1 MTGDAPGPDA
11 TVPPPGGGRL
21 RSRVSAADSYG
32 LVVLLIIVTYVVSVS
47 VQAEWGASLVVIVQI
62 ATVWFA
68 LRTSRAR
75 RAARLVAD
83 VLLVLA
89 FVVAM
94 LAPLLNASRDTSTFV
109 LAASAVLYLIAP
121 LAIVRNLM
129 GRSHVD
135 GETFLGTIAAYLLI
149 GMFFAFTYR
158 LTGQLQDANFFGS
171 AGDGTT
177 AQTLFFSFTT
187 LTTTGYGNLVPA
199 GNPGQSMAVGEMLL
213 GQLFLATAIA
223 KVITAWKPK
232 RQVEAEEAREG

>member
-1 MTGDAPGPDA
+1 MSEGSPGPEA
-11 TVPPPGGGRL
+11 TVSPRRGGRL
-21 RSRVSAADSYG
+21 LSRLYAPDSYG
-32 LVVLLIIVTYVVSVS
+32 LVVLLIMITYVVSVS
-47 VQAEWGASLVVIVQI
+47 VQAEWGASLVLVVQV

-68 LRTSRAR
+68 LRTSRAQ

-89 FVVAM
+89 FVVAI
-94 LAPLLNASRDTSTFV
+94 LAPLLDTSRGTSTFV
-109 LAASAVLYLIAP
+109 LAASVVLYLIAP
-121 LAIVRNLM
+121 LSIVRNLM
-129 GRSHVD
+129 MRSHVD

-149 GMFFAFTYR
+149 GMLFAFIYR
-158 LTGQLQDANFFGS
+158 LTGQLQDASFFGS

-223 KVITAWKPK
+223 KVITAWRPK
-232 RQVEAEEAREG
+232 RRAEAEEASGT